1 MVILYDTDKFRVAPS
16 LPLEFRM
23 ATWCKSKTLVMKTV
37 IVDKIIFYVIKV
49 QLNKNLNIILS
60 YLYSSPGAARGSENA
75 IIEGTH
81 IHIFV
86 L

>member
-1 MVILYDTDKFRVAPS
+1 
-16 LPLEFRM
+16 
-23 ATWCKSKTLVMKTV
+23 MKTV

-60 YLYSSPGAARGSENA
+60 YLYSSPKAARGIEIA

-81 IHIFV
+81 IPIFV
-86 L
+86 LCTSINLFKLIVFTVFKHKYMNIPPRP